1 MSKSRSGYNQ
11 ATFKKLLRDRLARMA
26 VSADEVTERQ
36 LVDTV
41 TGILNELSAGSFATP
56 TKEAS
61 GRSER
66 DYRPAVIILL
76 LNKHNQVFVG
86 RRRNAVNGDVWQ
98 LPQSAISRGEDP
110 RGAAMRVLRRQLE
123 AQKIEVLAESKS
135 WLFYELLV
143 GLTGRVRRKGGRG
156 QRQKWF
162 IMRLITPETRVNVDP
177 IDPDYCDWK
186 WISISELP
194 KHIVSLKKLVYLNAV
209 EEFVDAI
216 GPYPDDTSLL
226 T

>member
-1 MSKSRSGYNQ
+1 
-11 ATFKKLLRDRLARMA
+11 MA
-26 VSADEVTERQ
+26 VPADEVTERQ

-41 TGILNELSAGSFATP
+41 TGILNELSVGSSATP
-56 TKEAS
+56 AEEVP

-76 LNKHNQVFVG
+76 LNKHSQVFVG
-86 RRRNAVNGDVWQ
+86 RRKNAVNDDVWQ
-98 LPQSAISRGEDP
+98 LPQGAINRREEARD
-110 RGAAMRVLRRQLE
+110 AAMRILRRQVGAE
-123 AQKIEVLAESKS
+123 KVEILAESKT
-135 WLFYELLV
+135 WLFYELPV

-162 IMRLITPETRVNVDP
+162 IMRLLTPDARVHVNNADS
-177 IDPDYCDWK
+177 DYCDWK

-209 EEFVDAI
+209 EEFLDAI
-216 GPYPDDTSLL
+216 GPYPEDASIK
-226 T
+226 

>member
-1 MSKSRSGYNQ
+1 MSKSKSGYDE
-11 ATFKKLLRDRLARMA
+11 ATFKKLLRDRLAQMA
-26 VSADEVTERQ
+26 VATDEITERQ

-41 TGILNELSAGSFATP
+41 TGVLNELSVGSSAKP
-56 TKEAS
+56 TEEAS

-98 LPQSAISRGEDP
+98 LPQGAINRGEESRD
-110 RGAAMRVLRRQLE
+110 AAMRVLRRQI
-123 AQKIEVLAESKS
+123 ATDRVEVLAESKT
-135 WLFYELLV
+135 WLYYELPL

-162 IMRLITPETRVNVDP
+162 IMRLITPDTLVCLD
-177 IDPDYCDWK
+177 DSDADYCDWK
-186 WISISELP
+186 WVGISELP

-216 GPYPDDTSLL
+216 GPYPDSPSSL
-226 T
+226 